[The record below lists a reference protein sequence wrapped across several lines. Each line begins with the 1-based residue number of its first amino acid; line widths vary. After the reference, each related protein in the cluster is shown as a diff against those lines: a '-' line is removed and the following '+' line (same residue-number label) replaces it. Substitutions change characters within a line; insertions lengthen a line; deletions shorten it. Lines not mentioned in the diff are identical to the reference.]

1 MKQLFAFL
9 SLLLVTGALL
19 AEDTNT
25 VKNPALSGSFQIRN
39 KKFGDLL
46 RPENA
51 NNANGTRIVLYSA
64 QPWKCMT
71 WKVQSTNSGYQLQN
85 HFTSK
90 TFASTAT
97 LGKSQSPV
105 TQVPYGNPADH
116 PTWQI
121 EKLSDGTYK
130 IADPKTGH
138 VLTGTSDGVVT
149 SAWADKDEQKWELLA
164 IDPSKLTM

>member
-1 MKQLFAFL
+1 MKRLFAFL
-9 SLLLVTGALL
+9 SLMLVAGAVL
-19 AEDTNT
+19 AEDTAT
-25 VKNPALSGSFQIRN
+25 AKSPALSGSFQIRN
-39 KKFGDLL
+39 KKFGGLL

-51 NNANGTRIVLYSA
+51 SNANGARLVLYPA

-90 TFASTAT
+90 TFASSAAP
-97 LGKSQSPV
+97 GKPQSPV
-105 TQVPYGNPADH
+105 TQAPYGAPADR
-116 PTWQI
+116 PTWQF

-130 IADPKTGH
+130 ISDPKTGN

-149 SAWADKDEQKWELLA
+149 AAWTDKEEQKWELLA